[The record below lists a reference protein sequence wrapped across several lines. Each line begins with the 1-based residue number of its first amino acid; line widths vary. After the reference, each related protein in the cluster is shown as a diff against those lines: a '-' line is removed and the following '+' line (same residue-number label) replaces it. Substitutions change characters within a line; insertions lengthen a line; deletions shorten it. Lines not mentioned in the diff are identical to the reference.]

1 MYTVGIDVGGTHT
14 DLVLLD
20 TKTGQIQVHKTPT
33 TVEDPSKGAVLTL
46 IEHIKRTG
54 ISPEDITYLM
64 HGTTIATNIAL
75 EHGGAKTGLIT
86 TEGFRDI
93 LHMAR
98 HKSCLL
104 YTSDAADD

>member
-20 TKTGQIQVHKTPT
+20 TKTGEIQVHKTPT

-46 IEHIKRTG
+46 DEHIKKQG
-54 ISPEDITYLM
+54 ISPKDISYLM

-98 HKSCLL
+98 HKRPQTFSLQL
-104 YTSDAADD
+104 DLP